1 MDEQTFFEQQR
12 EKRQDTIHA
21 KGFDFYDFGY
31 SRPEDISEEVVDK
44 YGKIKVGVKQLED
57 AILDMGVLKLPKLPY
72 INKAEIMSAI
82 VRKDYRR
89 LKAISDFFYAASGI
103 YQSVCNYFA
112 FLYRYDWYIY
122 PENVKESAKSE
133 KVIEEYTKLLTYL
146 DGTYIKKMCGEI
158 ALKVVK
164 YGAYY
169 GYIIDTPKGAQL
181 QELPYEYCRSIYS
194 VGGAP
199 VVEFNMSFFDDKF
212 KDDAYRAKVLKLFP
226 DEFAKGYALY
236 KQNKLVA
243 EDEFLMS
250 SIDPAFRRRTGW
262 YLLEPGST
270 IKFNLN
276 GSDLPVFINALPA
289 ILDLD
294 AAQELDRKKQMQK
307 LLKILVQKLPMDKN
321 GDLIFDV
328 DEARDLH
335 NNIVKMLSRAIGVDV
350 ITTPADVESI
360 DISDKNTSTSDDDL
374 EKVERTVY
382 NSLGLSRNIFNAEG

>member
-199 VVEFNMSFFDDKF
+199 VVEFNMAFFDEQF